1 MAKRDVWHQSPQ
13 KLAEDAATT
22 GRYLH
27 FVRHGQYV
35 TGPGHLTELGKRQAR
50 HVARELARF
59 PLDRIASSDWIRAR
73 QTARIVAHELE
84 LDAPSEHRL
93 LREVLPTAVRG
104 MRVPLPKRAE
114 GKQRIERILARFFKP
129 SRSTRHEA
137 VVCHGN
143 LIRALI
149 LRVSTGRVRTG
160 WERFA
165 VHHGGI
171 TTFLVT
177 KRGITIVGY
186 DRIEH
191 LPRRLRT
198 RS

>member
-1 MAKRDVWHQSPQ
+1 MVKRDVWHQSPQ
-13 KLAEDAATT
+13 KRADDAATE

-35 TGPGHLTELGKRQAR
+35 TGEGYLTELGKRQAR
-50 HVARELARF
+50 HVARAFARV
-59 PLDRIASSDWIRAR
+59 PLDRMVSSDWIRAR
-73 QTARIVAHELE
+73 QTARIVASELGF
-84 LDAPSEHRL
+84 DVPTQHRL

-104 MRVPLPKRAE
+104 MRIPLEKRAE
-114 GKQRIERILARFFKP
+114 GRERIERIVTRFFKP

-137 VVCHGN
+137 IVCHGN

-177 KRGITIVGY
+177 QRGISIVGY

-191 LPRRLRT
+191 LPPHLRT
-198 RS
+198 RA